1 MNINEVTLAGRLT
14 RDPETTRSKSG
25 VAICKIRLAVNRKR
39 KNASG
44 ELEDQ
49 ATFMDVTFFDRTAE
63 VVEEYCRKGKP
74 LYVRGRLEVSEWE
87 DKETGAARS
96 RLEVIG
102 NRIEFFPRS
111 SEDSPQR
118 SEARPIVVEAEPKEE
133 SREEKIEKMD
143 EIPF

>member
-14 RDPETTRSKSG
+14 RAPETTRAKAG

-63 VVEEYCRKGKP
+63 VVEEYCR
-74 LYVRGRLEVSEWE
+74 
-87 DKETGAARS
+87 
-96 RLEVIG
+96 
-102 NRIEFFPRS
+102 
-111 SEDSPQR
+111 
-118 SEARPIVVEAEPKEE
+118 
-133 SREEKIEKMD
+133 
-143 EIPF
+143 